1 MSVRGDQ
8 NNRSTTNFNVNNK
21 SEELL
26 RIKKDAIELCET
38 ISKDR
43 LLKRN
48 FGVQQELF
56 DLMFKTS
63 LPLDLSVLDKI
74 ANNINSSDETL
85 QLMAIQ
91 TYRKLG
97 RERNTVND
105 MIKGG
110 IVSRCIKL
118 LDSDNIYLQSEVT
131 SLLTVITLSVSEE
144 SNNYIK
150 YEAIPK
156 LMKLLKST
164 SSIVAEQTVYVLGN
178 IIDIPYARDLALQ
191 YDAISLLVDLIKSD
205 TSVTFMDNI
214 SWLLSN
220 LCEKNPPLC
229 LELVRP
235 VLPIFYHLLNSEN
248 DYIISDICRILSYLT
263 DGVNDNVQAI
273 METGILP
280 KILEC
285 LISRKGSIS
294 IPAFITIRNI
304 VQIGNDAQRNAIISA
319 GGLLYLRTILKHYGS
334 KVDIAKEAIW
344 TIYKMADSS
353 DQIESVI
360 NANLLPVLI
369 KQISHGETPGMAAWT
384 VTTMITRGTVQQFTK
399 FVEAGVLRA
408 LCFLLKFSDNNND
421 IINAIIGLTNVL
433 HTAERIGLTI
443 TIQQLGE
450 LIDLEDKLIAFQYHE
465 DEEIYKK
472 SLAIIDWFFFRTH
485 TELPSLSIEAV
496 IPSTRTPS
504 VPQDWVFE
512 YDEALQVL
520 ALQVYS
526 QFLSLAIKPAT
537 KPVLE
542 SKALSYCME
551 ILDRG
556 SPASQFEVLSL
567 FTALIRGKFSKEMQ
581 CIIKHGAISKIVKLL
596 KSASFNIA
604 KCAIFTLEALIK
616 GIPYARDIAIEH
628 NAVLSLVDLIKSDI
642 PTIQIVPTH
651 MCYIIRTL
659 TIFCKKMD
667 SALFLELIRPVLP
680 VLNCLLNNENRDLRT
695 NIFELLSYHIDK
707 SIDNIRAVLE
717 AGILPK
723 ILKCLTSREESI
735 LMPVLHIVGN
745 IVGIDEVAE
754 SDILILA
761 EQLSYLRTLL
771 RNHRANEHIAEK
783 IVVIIS
789 KMITNPNQIQ
799 NVLNAGLLSPLIEIL
814 EFGKE
819 MVQGVTGRIL
829 MDLILCGT
837 SQYLIELVNA
847 GILLAFCNL
856 LEAKEYHKV
865 INALDSLIN
874 ILSAAGTREQTK
886 RFVIMIKEAGGLDKL
901 KALRYH
907 QDEKIYEKSMAII
920 DIFFS

>member
-1 MSVRGDQ
+1 MIENGRLIFDNYKKSTNSGRFFNFYSNHPLIHKKDVVIGQLDRILFLSHPRFHEKNITFLFAKI
-8 NNRSTTNFNVNNK
+8 NNRIKTLAYNNKFESINECKMNKNLDLTNNNKKYFTIPYFNKISEKFTTITKKFNFNIAHKPLNSLRSFIKTGKDTIKKEDRSNVVYK
-21 SEELL
+21 KELL

-472 SLAIIDWFFFRTH
+472 SLAIIDWFFF
-485 TELPSLSIEAV
+485 PN
-496 IPSTRTPS
+496 
-504 VPQDWVFE
+504 
-512 YDEALQVL
+512 VL
-520 ALQVYS
+520 
-526 QFLSLAIKPAT
+526 
-537 KPVLE
+537 
-542 SKALSYCME
+542 
-551 ILDRG
+551 
-556 SPASQFEVLSL
+556 
-567 FTALIRGKFSKEMQ
+567 
-581 CIIKHGAISKIVKLL
+581 
-596 KSASFNIA
+596 
-604 KCAIFTLEALIK
+604 
-616 GIPYARDIAIEH
+616 
-628 NAVLSLVDLIKSDI
+628 
-642 PTIQIVPTH
+642 PTH